1 MPLGRNYS
9 AHNLVKASL
18 LRTYIICLSK
28 TYLDSTVSS
37 NDANLDLTGY
47 NLVRTNHHPSNTRKC
62 GICIN
67 IKDYLPLKLSN
78 IQYLQES
85 INLEIIIGDKKCN
98 FISLYRSPCLSN
110 DNFEPFADNT
120 ELNLHVIAPT
130 SPYLTALLG
139 DYNAHTQTGTVL
151 VKQLIRAL
159 KLMA

>member
-1 MPLGRNYS
+1 MSLGRNYS
-9 AHNLVKASL
+9 ARNLVKASL

-28 TYLDSTVSS
+28 TYLDSAVLS

-47 NLVRTNHHPSNTRKC
+47 NLVRTNHPSSTIKC

-67 IKDYLPLKLSN
+67 FRDYLPLKLSN
-78 IQYLQES
+78 IQHLQES

-110 DNFEPFADNT
+110 GNFEPFADNT

-130 SPYLTALLG
+130 SPYLIALLG

>member
-62 GICIN
+62 GICNHIN
-67 IKDYLPLKLSN
+67 DYLPLKLSN

-85 INLEIIIGDKKCN
+85 INLEIIIGDKKWN
-98 FISLYRSPCLSN
+98 FISLYRSPCLFN
-110 DNFEPFADNT
+110 DNVEPFADNT

-130 SPYLTALLG
+130 SPYLIALLG